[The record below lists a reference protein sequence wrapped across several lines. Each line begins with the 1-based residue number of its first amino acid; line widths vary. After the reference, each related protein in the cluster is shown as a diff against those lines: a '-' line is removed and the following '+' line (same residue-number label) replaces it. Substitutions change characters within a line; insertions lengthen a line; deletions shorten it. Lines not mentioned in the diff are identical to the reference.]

1 MVHPQQQLCP
11 ALHIIGSAKVLE
23 LVATQTVPLLN
34 VTHLRTV
41 NVVAP
46 MVQLWH
52 LDQHLIYVP
61 EGLLLRYQAQVHG
74 TGHAMV
80 NMADHQ
86 PAVVPTEFRLLMVN
100 VVAPMALL
108 WHLDQHLIYVPEG
121 LLLRYQGQDRGIGHA
136 PDNIADH
143 QPAVALTRHPIL

>member
-100 VVAPMALL
+100 VVAPMVLL
-108 WHLDQHLIYVPEG
+108 WHLDQHLIYVPEA
-121 LLLRYQGQDRGIGHA
+121 LPLRYQVQGLGTGHA
-136 PDNIADH
+136 PVNMADH
-143 QPAVALTRHPIL
+143 RQAVAQIRHLIL